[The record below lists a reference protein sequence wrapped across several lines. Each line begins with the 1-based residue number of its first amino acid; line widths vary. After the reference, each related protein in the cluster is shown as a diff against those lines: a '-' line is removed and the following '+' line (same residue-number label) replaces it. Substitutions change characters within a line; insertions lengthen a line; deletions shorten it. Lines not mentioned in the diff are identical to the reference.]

1 MKAWKSEKYLKW
13 IRTLPCAVCGAPAE
27 PHHLRQGFAG
37 IGQKSSD
44 ILTVPCCRTCHEE
57 FHQGGFQELQLKL
70 TLRTIDR
77 AFREGRCRCQEDG
90 GGE

>member
-57 FHQGGFQELQLKL
+57 FHQGGFHELQLRL

-77 AFREGRCRCQEDG
+77 AFREGIVKCPN
-90 GGE
+90 

>member
-1 MKAWKSEKYLKW
+1 MRAWKSEKYLKW

-57 FHQGGFQELQLKL
+57 FHQGGFQELQLRL
-70 TLRTIDR
+70 TLRTIDM
-77 AFREGRCRCQEDG
+77 AFREGIVKCAN
-90 GGE
+90 